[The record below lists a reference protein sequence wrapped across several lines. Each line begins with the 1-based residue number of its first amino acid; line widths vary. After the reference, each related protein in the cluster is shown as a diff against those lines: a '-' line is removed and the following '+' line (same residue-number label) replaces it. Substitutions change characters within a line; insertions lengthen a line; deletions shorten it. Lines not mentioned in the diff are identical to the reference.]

1 MGALRPEYV
10 RLVWLQ
16 GAITIIGAAFTY
28 WIDTPLA
35 AKSLVYGS
43 CVALVSTVFLA
54 WRFRQGEQ
62 QEGLGAEK
70 VLQQAYR
77 TAIERFVWVMIML
90 GVGFKFLELVPLWM
104 LAGFVVGQ
112 AAWLLLPI
120 WMKFENAK

>member
-16 GAITIIGAAFTY
+16 GAITIIGAVFTC

-35 AKSLVYGS
+35 AKSLVYGN

-54 WRFRQGEQ
+54 WRFRQGER

-77 TAIERFVWVMIML
+77 TAIERFAWVMIML
-90 GVGFKFLELVPLWM
+90 GVGFKFLELVPIWM

-112 AAWLLLPI
+112 AAWLLIPI